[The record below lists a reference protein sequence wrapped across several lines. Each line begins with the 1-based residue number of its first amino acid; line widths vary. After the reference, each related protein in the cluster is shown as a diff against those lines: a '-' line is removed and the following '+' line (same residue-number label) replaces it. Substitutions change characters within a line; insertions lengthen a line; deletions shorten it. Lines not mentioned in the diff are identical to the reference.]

1 MQVYAQHFQ
10 RQSEEVQQ
18 RWKLPEDGGSAV
30 WGTGSELVQG
40 FAEASIAES
49 EIPDGVAGDSTANTE
64 QMLALSESDESNSS
78 VEKPTR
84 YVPPKDALVKLLRVE
99 HDRDAVRK
107 NSSGLQYTTMTAVPE
122 MEWEPV
128 SLEEAY
134 ETAMRGMEANYSKIK
149 TWGGECRELIIDQ
162 LDRQMKEKSHLVR
175 FEWEVQTSKGGAV
188 KTTSVKPELLN
199 VDEEPIFR
207 EDAVFYT
214 PFFFGRQNVLHWKE
228 MEDSLLYFRRD
239 KIPESR
245 RFILA
250 YRAVDR
256 KSGLWKFESVYRG
269 NNKLLVSQIISELH
283 GYNVVHESRVIVLPN
298 GKTVVCD
305 DLLQSYSET
314 DGVFVP
320 SERLKRE
327 FDRETGTVRLVH
339 SQKITRSVVNQPL
352 QPLPVLVPEA
362 PILREFRESS
372 EHDDAGTFF
381 RSN

>member
-1 MQVYAQHFQ
+1 M
-10 RQSEEVQQ
+10 
-18 RWKLPEDGGSAV
+18 
-30 WGTGSELVQG
+30 
-40 FAEASIAES
+40 I
-49 EIPDGVAGDSTANTE
+49 
-64 QMLALSESDESNSS
+64 ALSESDESSPS

-84 YVPPKDALVKLLRVE
+84 YVPPKDALLKLLGVE
-99 HDRDAVRK
+99 HDRNAVRK
-107 NSSGLQYTTMTAVPE
+107 NISGLQYTTMTPVPE

-134 ETAMRGMEANYSKIK
+134 ETAMRGMEANYSKIR
-149 TWGGECRELIIDQ
+149 TWSGECRELIVDQ
-162 LDRQMKEKSHLVR
+162 LDRQMKEISQLDRQMKERSHLVR

-188 KTTSVKPELLN
+188 KSASVKPELLK
-199 VDEEPIFR
+199 VDEEPLFR

-214 PFFFGRQNVLHWKE
+214 PFFFGRQNVLHWKD
-228 MEDSLLYFRRD
+228 MKDSLLYFRREH
-239 KIPESR
+239 IPESR

-256 KSGLWKFESVYRG
+256 KSGLWKIESVFRG

-283 GYNVVHESRVIVLPN
+283 GNNVIHQSRVIVLPN
-298 GKTVVCD
+298 GKTDVCD

-320 SERLKRE
+320 SERLLRE
-327 FDRETGTVRLVH
+327 FDRETATVRLVH

-352 QPLPVLVPEA
+352 QPLPVLVPEV
-362 PILREFRESS
+362 PIPASRTPRLQG
-372 EHDDAGTFF
+372 AGSDQFF